1 MGLLNS
7 VLLQA
12 KTGSWDS
19 SSCIMM
25 SEKKISSVIG
35 LKYYIYMNKMA
46 CFKILKLRGRGVG
59 IFLSLACI
67 LKTRPQVIWK

>member
-1 MGLLNS
+1 MEMGLLNS

-35 LKYYIYMNKMA
+35 LKYYIYMKEMA
-46 CFKILKLRGRGVG
+46 CFKILKLRGRGLE
-59 IFLSLACI
+59 FS
-67 LKTRPQVIWK
+67 